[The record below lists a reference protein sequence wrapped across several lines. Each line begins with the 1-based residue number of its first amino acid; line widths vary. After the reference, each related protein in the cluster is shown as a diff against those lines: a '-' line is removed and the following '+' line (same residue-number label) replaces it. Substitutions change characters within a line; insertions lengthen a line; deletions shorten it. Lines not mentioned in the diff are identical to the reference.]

1 MAASP
6 PYDGPPSPPAQR
18 MQKRRRYWPVALPIL
33 LPVAFFV
40 AHRIGVI
47 LHEGASSST
56 DIEQIPVLTLF
67 CLTCLCVSLGILIH
81 HHLHWNVP
89 ARQLLEILRQVRSN
103 ERSTDHLAQ
112 LSGPLAPLANEISLL
127 VRDYKNQKARANALE
142 LEMSQRVANR
152 TGAMERTISALR
164 HQAVHDPLT
173 GLFNRRM
180 LDEYLPKVLDD
191 CRQRDESVCL
201 LAIDVDDFKLLND
214 TLGHAA
220 GDRFLAN
227 LGQLIRSS
235 IRDNDAGF
243 RCGGDE
249 FVVVLPGCTGEKGKA
264 IADRLVVLVSELGKT
279 LHVFRPPHL
288 SIGVVVDSGA
298 ADAHALL
305 TKADQL
311 TYEVKRA
318 RKATLKPLPRVA

>member
-1 MAASP
+1 MAVSP
-6 PYDGPPSPPAQR
+6 DGQPAPPSPAPTT
-18 MQKRRRYWPVALPIL
+18 KRRRYWPVTLPIL
-33 LPVAFFV
+33 VPVAFFV
-40 AHRIGVI
+40 AHRIGMI
-47 LHEGASSST
+47 LREGTSGIA
-56 DIEQIPVLTLF
+56 DIEQIPVVTLF

-81 HHLHWNVP
+81 HHRHWNVP
-89 ARQLLEILRQVRSN
+89 ARQLLETLRQVRNS
-103 ERSTDHLAQ
+103 ERPTDDLARI
-112 LSGPLAPLANEISLL
+112 SGPLAPLANEISLL
-127 VRDYKNQKARANALE
+127 VRDYKIQRSHANALD

-180 LDEYLPKVLDD
+180 LNEYLPKVLDD

-227 LGQLIRSS
+227 LGQLIRSA

-249 FVVVLPGCTGEKGKA
+249 FVVVLPGCTGEKGRA

-288 SIGVVVDSGA
+288 SIGVVVDSGGT
-298 ADAHALL
+298 DAHTLL

-318 RKATLKPLPRVA
+318 RKATLKPVSRVA